1 MKPVI
6 SKSEKALNI
15 TIQKIDFT
23 LALQILEL
31 LNVDQISAFVD
42 AGREYKS
49 IGNFSVTNLIESI
62 DHLSES
68 MLLFDG
74 EVSECHMDKELDVL
88 SNRQIMIDFNLAQN
102 ATLILVNLKKVNIS
116 TTDVKLAINK

>member
-1 MKPVI
+1 MNPVI
-6 SKSEKALNI
+6 SESENLLSI
-15 TIQKIDFT
+15 TIEKIDFT

-42 AGREYKS
+42 AGREYKR
-49 IGNFSVTNLIESI
+49 IGKFSVTNLIESI
-62 DHLSES
+62 AHLSKS

-74 EVSECHMDKELDVL
+74 EVGECHIDKELDVL
-88 SNRQIMIDFNLAQN
+88 SIRQIMIDFNLAQN

-116 TTDVKLAINK
+116 KADVKLAIKK